1 MSVWTS
7 VLILS
12 NSDWNYVTPGKGEC
26 GKESVHGRIRMGVE
40 CAWEDKRGL
49 PLIIRT
55 PPFPAKDVN
64 FRTLI
69 HSYT

>member
-26 GKESVHGRIRMGVE
+26 GKESVYGRIQGGGSRVCMGRQKGIT
-40 CAWEDKRGL
+40 A
-49 PLIIRT
+49 
-55 PPFPAKDVN
+55 N
-64 FRTLI
+64 N
-69 HSYT
+69 SYTPLFQQKMLIFVF